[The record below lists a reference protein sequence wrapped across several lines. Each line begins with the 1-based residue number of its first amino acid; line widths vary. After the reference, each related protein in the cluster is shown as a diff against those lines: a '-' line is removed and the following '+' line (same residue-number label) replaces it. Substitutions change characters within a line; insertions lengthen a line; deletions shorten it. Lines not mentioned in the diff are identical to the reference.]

1 MYAAFTVYPIFR
13 QFDISFFTWHIFP
26 GATSPFVGWSN
37 YSFIFHDPVIRTA
50 AFNSLLYV
58 VITVPVQMALGLF
71 AAAILTDRLPGAT
84 FWRALIFIPVITS
97 WVIVSY
103 IFAYIFSAGDG
114 LANSFLSLFAGHA
127 VRIDWLAQTWTGN
140 AVIWLLGIW
149 KGVGWSFIIFLAA
162 LDGVPREIVE
172 AGRVDGASERRL
184 WRTVIIPSLR
194 SSIVFVLVL
203 LVIGAAGVFQ
213 QVYLMTAGGPYNS
226 TQVLFTYA
234 YQQAFQFLNFSYAA
248 SIASLFA
255 VVLFS
260 FSVVEIQ
267 VLRRHEN

>member
-37 YSFIFHDPVIRTA
+37 YSFILHDPVIRTA

-103 IFAYIFSAGDG
+103 IFAYTFSAGDG
-114 LANSFLSLFAGHA
+114 LANSVLSLSAGHA
-127 VRIDWLAQTWTGN
+127 VRIGGA
-140 AVIWLLGIW
+140 
-149 KGVGWSFIIFLAA
+149 
-162 LDGVPREIVE
+162 RENQ
-172 AGRVDGASERRL
+172 ACRGERFAPARAPCPHC
-184 WRTVIIPSLR
+184 RR
-194 SSIVFVLVL
+194 
-203 LVIGAAGVFQ
+203 
-213 QVYLMTAGGPYNS
+213 
-226 TQVLFTYA
+226 
-234 YQQAFQFLNFSYAA
+234 
-248 SIASLFA
+248 IAT
-255 VVLFS
+255 
-260 FSVVEIQ
+260 
-267 VLRRHEN
+267 